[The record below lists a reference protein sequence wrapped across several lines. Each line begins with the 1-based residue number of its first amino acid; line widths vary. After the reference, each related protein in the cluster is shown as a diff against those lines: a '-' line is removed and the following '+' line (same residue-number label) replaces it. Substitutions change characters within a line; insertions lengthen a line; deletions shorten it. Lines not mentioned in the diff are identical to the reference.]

1 MLYDVFQFAG
11 ILCEIRFWRKD
22 KSSKHTFLVKS
33 MFVCATLSKKILYVL
48 CEKYLIFTKSFG
60 SGSILFV

>member
-22 KSSKHTFLVKS
+22 KSSKHKFLVKS

-48 CEKYLIFTKSFG
+48 CEKDLMFNK
-60 SGSILFV
+60 